1 MKRSHFLLAVCCGL
15 IIAMLSP
22 VSRAAEGALAVI
34 NGDPVSYAEFE
45 QFAYAEARQTY
56 YHGSPPEGEQ
66 FIEFRRTAADKLID
80 RKLKVMEA
88 RRRGL
93 QPDNEQVDAQLAS
106 YEQQYGQEARWQ
118 TEGDAMLVRLREFFE
133 EQSLLEQIEPMLR
146 QVPVPMEGE
155 VEAYY
160 RANIEKFTEPEKV
173 RVAVI
178 LLSVPAWSDESEWDA
193 AREDAAA
200 IAFRIREGEPFA
212 EAARQHSADPSA
224 ANGGDMGFMHAGSLN
239 ESVQAAVSELEPG
252 ELAAEPVTVLEGVVL
267 VRLEERNAAT
277 IHDFEVVKERATGL
291 WQREASDKAFS
302 ATLARLRDDSEIQ
315 LDEEYLR
322 TLPN

>member
-1 MKRSHFLLAVCCGL
+1 MKRSHSLLAVCCGL

-22 VSRAAEGALAVI
+22 VSPAAEGALAVI

-45 QFAYAEARQTY
+45 QFAYAEARQTF

-66 FIEFRRTAADKLID
+66 FIEFRRAAADKLID
-80 RKLKVMEA
+80 RKLKVIEA

-93 QPDNEQVDAQLAS
+93 QPDNEQVEAQLAS
-106 YEQQYGQEARWQ
+106 YEQQYGQEDRWQ
-118 TEGDAMLVRLREFFE
+118 SEGDAMLARLREFFE
-133 EQSLLEQIEPMLR
+133 EKSLLDQVEPLLR
-146 QVPVPMEGE
+146 EVPVPAEGE

-160 RANIEKFTEPEKV
+160 KANIDKFTEPEKV
-173 RVAVI
+173 RVSVI

-200 IAFRIREGEPFA
+200 IVFQIREGQSFA
-212 EAARQHSADPSA
+212 ETARQHSADPSA

-239 ESVQAAVSELEPG
+239 HSVQAAVNELEPG
-252 ELAAEPVTVLEGVVL
+252 DMVDDPVTVLEGVVI
-267 VRLEERNAAT
+267 VRLEERKAAKV
-277 IHDFEVVKERATGL
+277 HDFEDVRERAAGL
-291 WQREASDKAFS
+291 WQREASDKAFT
-302 ATLARLRDDSEIQ
+302 ATLARLRDDSDIQ
-315 LDEEYLR
+315 LDEEYLQ